1 MSADTIII
9 LLLCLALVMLLVEL
23 FMPDFGVCGGI
34 GILSLIAAAV
44 TAIRLT
50 PYGLAVTLLCLSLA
64 VAIVFAVYRT
74 LKSKRVQGTIIM
86 DDVDKAEESGFALQ
100 PGSVGITVTSLR
112 PIGTVSFGGLKFD
125 AISEHGILEKD
136 VKVMLTRVS
145 EGKAYVERYK
155 KEGEN

>member
-9 LLLCLALVMLLVEL
+9 LLLCVALAMLLVEL

-44 TAIRLT
+44 TAIRFT
-50 PYGLAVTLLCLSLA
+50 DYGFAITIVCMSLA
-64 VAIVFAVYRT
+64 VAIVFAVHRT
-74 LKSKRVQGTIIM
+74 LKSKRAQGTLVL
-86 DDVDKAEESGFALQ
+86 DDVDQAEDSGFALQ
-100 PGSVGITVTSLR
+100 PGSVGMTMTSLR

-125 AISEHGILEKD
+125 AICEHGTLEQG
-136 VKVMLTRVS
+136 VKVMLTRVY
-145 EGKAYVERYK
+145 EGKAYVAVYK

>member
-1 MSADTIII
+1 MNADTIII
-9 LLLCLALVMLLVEL
+9 LLLCVALVMLLIEL

-44 TAIRLT
+44 TAIRFT
-50 PYGLAVTLLCLSLA
+50 DYGLAITILSMSLA

-74 LKSKRVQGTIIM
+74 LKSKRAQGTIVL

-100 PGSVGITVTSLR
+100 PGSAGVTLTSLR

-125 AISEHGILEKD
+125 AICEHGTLEKD
-136 VKVMLTRVS
+136 VKVALTRVS

>member
-9 LLLCLALVMLLVEL
+9 LLLCVALVMLLIEL

-44 TAIRLT
+44 TAIRFT
-50 PYGLAVTLLCLSLA
+50 NYGPAITILCMSMA

-74 LKSKRVQGTIIM
+74 LKSKRAQGTIVL
-86 DDVDKAEESGFALQ
+86 DDVDKAEENGFALQ
-100 PGSVGITVTSLR
+100 PGSVGVTLTSLR

-125 AISEHGILEKD
+125 AICEHGTMEQG

-155 KEGEN
+155 TEGEN